1 LLHLLVDRCFAQL
14 YSRHRERGRKALEQ
28 ISLKCAVLVV
38 AVVVQVLPAGFL
50 LGVVVPVVILKY
62 FSHLVR

>member
-1 LLHLLVDRCFAQL
+1 LPHPLVDHCFARLCLHHQ
-14 YSRHRERGRKALEQ
+14 ERGQKALEQ

-38 AVVVQVLPAGFL
+38 AVAVQVVPAAL

-62 FSHLVR
+62 FNHLVR